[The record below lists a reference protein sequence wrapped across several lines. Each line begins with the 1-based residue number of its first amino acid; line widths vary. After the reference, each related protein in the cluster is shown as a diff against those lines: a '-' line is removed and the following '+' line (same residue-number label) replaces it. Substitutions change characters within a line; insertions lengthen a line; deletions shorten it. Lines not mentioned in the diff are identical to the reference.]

1 MSTPMTHQQI
11 VTAFF
16 IALLVFIIS
25 QVLWILSP
33 FARPIFWA
41 AILAFAFYPVH
52 LKVKSALKGH
62 ENTPAVITSAIVFV
76 TFVPLAVFV
85 VAGLVGEVLRFS
97 EIATDFVRQ
106 GRLTELLMRL
116 ESYPVV
122 QKIQHVLFRS
132 DYVQENARHWL
143 ENAGASAADF
153 AAKQALHLTK
163 SVFYAP
169 FEFFLIL
176 FLIFFFLKDG
186 PKIYE
191 FFYEATPLE
200 TPDKKTIF
208 KQINN
213 TFEAVIRGQLL
224 TALAQSSIG
233 GLVYWA
239 VGLPLP
245 IFFAAATFLTSL
257 VPIFGAAAVWLPLT
271 FYLVIKQAYL
281 RAAIL
286 FILGVSVISSVDN
299 LLKPILIGKK
309 TKLPYLLLFLGIL
322 GGIEVYGLVGMF
334 LAPAV
339 LSLFFSLIA
348 IYREKFL

>member
-1 MSTPMTHQQI
+1 MGHQQI
-11 VTAFF
+11 VTGFF
-16 IALLVFIIS
+16 IALLVFIIY

-52 LKVKSALKGH
+52 LKIKTALKGH
-62 ENTPAVITSAIVFV
+62 ENTPAVVTSFLIFA
-76 TFVPLAVFV
+76 TFVPLAIFV
-85 VAGLVGEVLRFS
+85 VASLVGEVLRFS
-97 EIATDFVRQ
+97 ELATGFVRD
-106 GRLTELLMRL
+106 GGLAEFLLKL
-116 ESYPVV
+116 ESHPMI
-122 QKIQHVLFRS
+122 QKIQQALFRS
-132 DYVQENARHWL
+132 EYVQDNFRRWL
-143 ENAGASAADF
+143 EGVGASAANF
-153 AAKQALHLTK
+153 TTQQALKLTK
-163 SVFYAP
+163 NVFYAP

-186 PKIYE
+186 HKIYQ

-200 TPDKKTIF
+200 GPDKKTIF

-224 TALAQSSIG
+224 TALAQSGIG

-239 VGLPLP
+239 VGIPLP

-257 VPIFGAAAVWLPLT
+257 VPIFGAAAVWVPLT
-271 FYLVIKQAYL
+271 FYLVIKQAYI
-281 RAAIL
+281 RAVIL
-286 FILGVSVISSVDN
+286 FILGVSVISAVDN

-322 GGIEVYGLVGMF
+322 GGIQVYGLVGMF
-334 LAPAV
+334 LAPAA
-339 LSLFFSLIA
+339 LSLFFALIA